1 MKYKHSFLMCLA
13 TVLSCWLSA
22 TNAFAQ
28 EPQAAQT
35 DTLSK
40 YYDMSIADLE
50 KLRASGVSSEL
61 EKLINSIVGVASKKS
76 LSARESPSIIS
87 MITAEEIQKS
97 GARDL
102 VDVLRQVPGFDFGLQ
117 GDGVVGLGVRGNWAY
132 EGKVLLMID
141 GQEMNEI
148 FSASLSFGSH
158 YPIENI
164 QRIEI
169 IRGPGS
175 AVYGGFAEFAV
186 INIIT
191 KKAELNGVSVAAT
204 GGQMQK
210 VLGRANV
217 QVSAGK
223 KIKNWELD
231 ASWFVGNANRSD
243 NSDFF
248 SFYPMGLSGQ
258 GASIDS
264 LGQFVS
270 LKDKSKIQNSNLN
283 FGAKY
288 KGFSFRTIL
297 DKYTLEDPAYINRE
311 GKTILDQSLNS
322 LYSELKYEA
331 KINNKLTLTP
341 RINIVLQNPD
351 VALKNL
357 PDSIMRQLPN
367 SQYALRIKTNLTG
380 SYDFNRKLNVIFGGE
395 YFEDQAYEEDKTNNE
410 LIDST
415 KVEYKNLAFFAQ
427 GTYKTRLANLIVGAR
442 YDRNTRYGEAF
453 VPRLGITKKIKRF
466 NFKALYSQA
475 FRAPSIQNVKLAYD
489 GQYTTQIGQK
499 PDGTP
504 DTMQVAVIG
513 EQVKLK
519 PERTSV
525 FEVEVGYQLTR
536 DMFLTANFYE
546 ITTKN
551 AIVYYSSE
559 TARQDVYSNFNK
571 TGSRGVELEYKIRQK
586 WGYLSANYAFY
597 TTGGK
602 DLIDVYSAREATQTN
617 GAITFGNA
625 VTKNMVLGFPAHKV
639 NLNASYNITKKL
651 TINPSASF
659 YSKRYGYDIGVKSD
673 GSPYPRLRTFDP
685 VLLANVFVRYENI
698 ANTGLTAGVGVYDLL
713 NQQFKYAQPY
723 YGLSTPMASN
733 SREFVLKLSYTLQ
746 AK

>member
-1 MKYKHSFLMCLA
+1 MKHNKSFLICLA
-13 TVLSCWLSA
+13 ALVSCWLSGQKA
-22 TNAFAQ
+22 LAQ
-28 EPQAAQT
+28 TAPTAQT

-76 LSARESPSIIS
+76 LSARESPSIVS

-102 VDVLRQVPGFDFGLQ
+102 MDVLRQVPGFDFGLQ
-117 GDGVVGLGVRGNWAY
+117 GNGIVGLGVRGNWAH

-148 FSASLSFGSH
+148 FSASLTFGNH

-191 KKAELNGVSVAAT
+191 KKAELNGISAAVT
-204 GGQMQK
+204 GGQMQET
-210 VLGRANV
+210 LGRANV

-231 ASWFVGNANRSD
+231 ASGFVGTANRSD
-243 NSDFF
+243 NNDFF
-248 SFYPMGLSGQ
+248 SFFPKGISGR
-258 GASIDS
+258 GGDIDS
-264 LGQFVS
+264 LGKFVT
-270 LKDKSKIQNSNLN
+270 LKDKSNIRDMNLN
-283 FGAKY
+283 VGAKY
-288 KGFSFRTIL
+288 KGLSFRTIL
-297 DKYTLEDPAYINRE
+297 DKYTLENPAYINKK
-311 GKTILDQSLNS
+311 GQGILDQSLNS
-322 LYSELKYEA
+322 IYSELKYEA
-331 KINNKLTLTP
+331 KISNKLTLTP
-341 RINIVLQNPD
+341 RVNIILQNPD
-351 VALKNL
+351 VSIKNI
-357 PDSIMRQLPN
+357 PDSAMRDLPN
-367 SQYALRIKTNLTG
+367 SQYAMRLKSNLTG

-395 YFEDQAYEEDKTNNE
+395 YFEDQAYEEDKSTND

-427 GTYKTRLANLIVGAR
+427 GTYKTRLANIIVGAR
-442 YDRNTRYGEAF
+442 YDKNTRYGEAF

-489 GQYTTQIGQK
+489 GQYTLGTR
-499 PDGTP
+499 PDGSVDST
-504 DTMQVAVIG
+504 AVIG
-513 EQVKLK
+513 EQVTLK
-519 PERTSV
+519 PEKTSV
-525 FEVEVGYQLTR
+525 FEIEVGYQLTR

-546 ITTKN
+546 ITTRN
-551 AIVYYSSE
+551 AIVYYSTE
-559 TARQDVYSNFNK
+559 TTHQSVYSNFKK

-597 TTGGK
+597 STGGK
-602 DLIDVYSAREATQTN
+602 DLIGVYSAREAIQNN
-617 GAITFGNA
+617 GAISFGNT
-625 VTKNMVLGFPAHKV
+625 VTKNLSLGFPAHKV
-639 NLNASYNITKKL
+639 NLNVSYNITKKL
-651 TINPSASF
+651 TVNPSASF
-659 YSKRYGYDIGVKSD
+659 YSKRYGYDIGIKSD

-698 ANTGLTAGVGVYDLL
+698 ANTGLTAGVGVYDLF
-713 NQQFKYAQPY
+713 NQQFKYVQPY
-723 YGLSTPMASN
+723 YGLSTPMAGS
-733 SREFVLKLSYTLQ
+733 SREFVVKLNYTLQ
-746 AK
+746 SKK